1 MVSHHQ
7 GGMSIEMC
15 QFCKWINFMDLARRL
30 SQPGRYRPI
39 DERPIRNLKQA
50 VQWLPHSV
58 TETSRM
64 FNWIIGL
71 GFCVQVEIGHML
83 IVRRNHV
90 DRGTTVFVNDYLI
103 YSITQN
109 SLSVM
114 RDSVFREAYQEL
126 P

>member
-1 MVSHHQ
+1 
-7 GGMSIEMC
+7 MSIEMC
-15 QFCKWINFMDLARRL
+15 QFCKWINFMDLADRL

-39 DERPIRNLKQA
+39 DERPTRNLRQA
-50 VQWLPHSV
+50 VQWLPNSI

-71 GFCVQVEIGHML
+71 GFCVRVEIGHML
-83 IVRRNHV
+83 IVSKCNGRRGV
-90 DRGTTVFVNDYLI
+90 TVFLNDYLI
-103 YSITQN
+103 YAPEQN

-114 RDSVFREAYQEL
+114 RDSAFREAYQEL